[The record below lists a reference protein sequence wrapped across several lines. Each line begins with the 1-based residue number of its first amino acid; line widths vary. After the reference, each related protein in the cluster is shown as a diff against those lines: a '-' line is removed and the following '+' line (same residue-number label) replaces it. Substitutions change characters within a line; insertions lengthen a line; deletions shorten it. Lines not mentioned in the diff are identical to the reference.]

1 MQSFLKKSLLL
12 TLGMMMLNYESGRT
26 AEINALHKYIKVNV
40 DYSKDI
46 IGLWEGVEMTGYET
60 YGNAEARIKYEAD
73 GTYTY
78 YRKVDGEWQALV
90 EDLAEWN
97 VDGDWLA
104 GTRFNTTFTWKKI
117 TL

>member
-1 MQSFLKKSLLL
+1 ML

-26 AEINALHKYIKVNV
+26 AEINALHKYVKVNV

-60 YGNAEARIKYEAD
+60 YGNAETMK
-73 GTYTY
+73 
-78 YRKVDGEWQALV
+78 WSALR
-90 EDLAEWN
+90 EKE
-97 VDGDWLA
+97 G
-104 GTRFNTTFTWKKI
+104 GSRFNTTFTWKKI